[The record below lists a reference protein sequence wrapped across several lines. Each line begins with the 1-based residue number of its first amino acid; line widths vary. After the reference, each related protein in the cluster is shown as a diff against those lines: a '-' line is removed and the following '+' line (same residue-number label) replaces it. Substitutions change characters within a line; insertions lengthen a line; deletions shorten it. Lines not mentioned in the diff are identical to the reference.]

1 MTLVLIR
8 RTHILPAPTWVE
20 EMQFS
25 LGNCT
30 NTANN
35 FVVLCSIAIQCTKS
49 QLFTMLNLLLFL
61 IGKHISL
68 YCLHFVPLLGS
79 IPSNNLFVL

>member
-49 QLFTMLNLLLFL
+49 QLFTMLNLLFFL